1 MKRDYE
7 KIILV
12 IRHHQNKEE
21 HLNSIFR
28 LISNYNAKW
37 KCLSVDDSYIQLY
50 LSEMIT
56 EFNKLKNDL
65 NKQ

>member
-7 KIILV
+7 KVILV
-12 IRHHQNKEE
+12 IRHLKNKEE
-21 HLNSIFR
+21 HLNSIFH
-28 LISNYNAKW
+28 LISNFNAKW